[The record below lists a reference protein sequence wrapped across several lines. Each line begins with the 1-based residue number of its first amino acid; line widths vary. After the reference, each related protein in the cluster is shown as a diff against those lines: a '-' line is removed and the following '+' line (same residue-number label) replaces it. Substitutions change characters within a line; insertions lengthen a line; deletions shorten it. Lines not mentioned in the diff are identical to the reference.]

1 MKKEFGK
8 WLMDVAKYLATAVLI
23 SSVFNDLRE
32 PSAAYWICGGAMLFL
47 LWIGLALVKEESNE
61 KVNCKKRN
69 RR

>member
-23 SSVFNDLRE
+23 SSVFNDLGE
-32 PSAAYWICGGAMLFL
+32 STAAYWICGGAMLFL
-47 LWIGLALVKEESNE
+47 LGIGLVLSRE
-61 KVNCKKRN
+61 KINDKQRN